1 MTTPSRVPFFT
12 TDCLLLRDLEGHTH
26 YTLMLCSPEKKKK
39 TSEFGKAQS
48 SSYRSTTTT
57 IVSFTPHITEFSP
70 TFPLPLTHTPPSS
83 LAVCTPTLPQLFSAS
98 GLQIRPRLSCSST
111 HACGRSLALFPST
124 VTSPSLPL
132 LPCCCR
138 CCFSGSRRGK
148 SIALSSK
155 LLLLLQLLSC
165 FLLYRCFSFR
175 LVIRESF
182 LASPWF
188 FFALFRFLL
197 SPSCSAPHSPPI
209 TCTAAAG
216 AL

>member
-1 MTTPSRVPFFT
+1 M
-12 TDCLLLRDLEGHTH
+12 
-26 YTLMLCSPEKKKK
+26 
-39 TSEFGKAQS
+39 
-48 SSYRSTTTT
+48 
-57 IVSFTPHITEFSP
+57 SFTPHITEFSP
-70 TFPLPLTHTPPSS
+70 TFPLPQIHTPPSS

-132 LPCCCR
+132 LLFCSR

-188 FFALFRFLL
+188 FFALLRFSPQPFLQRTSLTTNHLYCCCWCTLIRVFHCSVSAFGQRIPLFR
-197 SPSCSAPHSPPI
+197 
-209 TCTAAAG
+209 
-216 AL
+216 